1 MFGCCIT
8 LLAGMHYK
16 ELVSQYSWAFLWL
29 PPIATIATAVI
40 THHHRQ
46 QTTTNVVPARD
57 DVEANRVVRPPA
69 CTKAAWRKCWVEFWA
84 FCAWSSMFWLAFLV
98 SGLSSLFCTVVIAG
112 VAWEQ
117 MLLPLGARDYLCML
131 MYDVSCK
138 DSRSLD
144 S

>member
-8 LLAGMHYK
+8 LLVGMHYK
-16 ELVSQYSWAFLWL
+16 ELISQYSWAFLWL

-40 THHHRQ
+40 MHHNRQ
-46 QTTTNVVPARD
+46 QSSTNVVPASN

-98 SGLSSLFCTVVIAG
+98 SHKGCSELLVIAG
-112 VAWEQ
+112 VPHD
-117 MLLPLGARDYLCML
+117 LHNSCCYRK
-131 MYDVSCK
+131 VSMDAFAC
-138 DSRSLD
+138 
-144 S
+144 